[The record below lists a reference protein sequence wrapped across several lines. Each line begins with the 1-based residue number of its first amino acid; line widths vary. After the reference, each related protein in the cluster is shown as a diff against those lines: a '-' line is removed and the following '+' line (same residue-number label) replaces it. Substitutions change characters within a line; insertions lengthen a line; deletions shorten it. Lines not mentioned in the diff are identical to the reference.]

1 MVQKFD
7 EYLFQEIGRR
17 VLTARGNLSQEI
29 FANQEMIQ
37 NASRVSQIEKGKK
50 VEGRNYLSSSE
61 IETLSKIITNGDQIA
76 LLFGDTYQRKELL
89 SSILCTIALNGN
101 KPIVNMDIRHKL
113 QRKFWEVVEYFN

>member
-113 QRKFWEVVEYFN
+113 QRKF